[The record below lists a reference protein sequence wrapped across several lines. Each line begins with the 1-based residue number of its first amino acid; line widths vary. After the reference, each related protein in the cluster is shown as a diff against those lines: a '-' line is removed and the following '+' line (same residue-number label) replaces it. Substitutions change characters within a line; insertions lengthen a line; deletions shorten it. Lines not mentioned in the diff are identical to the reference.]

1 MTFGGADSIP
11 AHRYHEGVRRAIELG
26 LIAFG
31 EAVRLPVENPFI
43 HPGSRGGWSWKPTHT
58 RPLCD
63 RAADML
69 YRLRGRS
76 SLRVL
81 ELGPGAGVAAAEIR
95 RIVPQCTLTTI
106 GLTPIDPFQGQGG
119 ESESVVRQP
128 MIDLQ
133 LIGDLPQMLPVS
145 GGKFDFI
152 YDNYGPIFWILVESS
167 RRGCAARAG
176 SLISD
181 ILEVLR
187 GDGVLFIG
195 ASDGALLTERMLA
208 RHAGPDAMNV
218 FSGPIYARTEIRT
231 CIFARGTCRLLF

>member
-1 MTFGGADSIP
+1 MP
-11 AHRYHEGVRRAIELG
+11 ARRYHEGVRRAIKLG

-31 EAVRLPVENPFI
+31 EAVRLPAENPFI
-43 HPGSRGGWSWKPTHT
+43 HHNSRGGWSWKPTHT

-106 GLTPIDPFQGQGG
+106 GLTPIDPFQGQGCG
-119 ESESVVRQP
+119 NESVVRQP

-133 LIGDLPQMLPVS
+133 LIGDLPRMLPVA

-152 YDNYGPIFWILVESS
+152 YDNYGPIFWILLEMS
-167 RRGCAARAG
+167 RCGFAAHAD

-181 ILEVLR
+181 VLEVLYD
-187 GDGVLFIG
+187 DGILFIG

-208 RHAGPDAMNV
+208 RHAGPDAVNV
-218 FSGPIYARTEIRT
+218 FSEPIYSRTEIRT
-231 CIFARGTCRLLF
+231 CVLARGTCRSLP